1 VTIIVDGRIIMENR
15 VLPGI
20 DEEEIRIKFRERA
33 LSLRDRS
40 L

>member
-1 VTIIVDGRIIMENR
+1 VTTIADGRIIMENR

-20 DEEEIRIKFRERA
+20 DEAEIRGKFREKA
-33 LSLRDRS
+33 FSLRDRS